1 MSTTIILWYLRR
13 AGELHIDQ
21 RTRTDAHE
29 VHEDDFPSGGLR
41 VRAVAVEIFISVT
54 VNSVVRRLAR
64 LERVGGHV
72 HMGELVALGE
82 LEVRTRRSGTFLW
95 GVGPA
100 GATSSRRRVDGVEV
114 DAAIQHE
121 RAVKF

>member
-82 LEVRTRRSGTFLW
+82 LEVAASVPRARELVAVNLATASKTLGPGLW
-95 GVGPA
+95 VFVCFK
-100 GATSSRRRVDGVEV
+100 SV
-114 DAAIQHE
+114 Q
-121 RAVKF
+121 